1 MVEVAKRYQD
11 NLGRIKKNVE
21 KAYEYFKPNYQRY
34 HEFNKF
40 VFLSSLTDDDIS
52 LLKTLN
58 KPQVEFNILEAYI
71 SRLRG
76 EFSKQE
82 PSIEVMP
89 DYDYPLDPQTTKIVE
104 GHIRHILKEG
114 NKNGAEYS
122 VYTDMLAGGFSVMKI
137 WTDYANDKS
146 FNQCIKW
153 GKVYDPTL
161 CGFDPLA
168 RESHK
173 GDGRFCFEL
182 FPRSKEE
189 FAEEYPD
196 IDLTQVKFTRDN
208 IEGYNWSYK
217 TQNEDVLMICDY
229 YEKKKKRTKIVL
241 LANNQAMTIDKYN
254 EFLSKWEQ
262 SGFIQQPPAIVKS
275 RYSEIETICRYRVI
289 ECQVLEY
296 IETDYKMLPLVFA
309 DGNSVYIRD
318 NVNSSVQ
325 QHTRPYVYNAKGVQ
339 KLKNFAGQTLANE
352 LENLVQHK
360 FKVPKEGIPSGYE
373 DAYTN
378 IQSANTLIYNAF
390 KDNDPSVPL
399 PPPQEIVRP
408 PVPPEISNTFMAV
421 DQTTQGILGSY
432 DASLGINNNQLSGI
446 AIVEGATQSN
456 SAAMPYIVGFLAAL
470 NQIAQIALDLIP
482 KYYVTPRT
490 IPVVGLD
497 GKKSYVKING
507 NQGVKLNYPDN
518 VLNVAVE
525 AGVNFSVQK
534 SRALQQII
542 ALMQA
547 SPLFAQFMNTD
558 GLEVLLDNLEIR
570 GIDQLKV
577 MSQQF
582 IQKQQQ
588 MAQQAQQNNPE
599 IIKAQAE
606 QQKIQIQ
613 AHQAGI
619 DANLKAAEIAVE
631 KDKVDNERIKYIL
644 ENNAAA
650 EERAVRIEQQQT
662 EKTRAAV
669 DLAISVTDMKHS
681 HAMDVNRFN
690 NETGELAHKIHESKE
705 SKQKELKEHE
715 NTNY

>member
-1 MVEVAKRYQD
+1 MVEVAKKYQD
-11 NLGRIKKNVE
+11 NLCRIKKNVE
-21 KAYEYFKPNYQRY
+21 RAYEYFKPNYQRY

-52 LLKTLN
+52 LLKTLK

-153 GKVYDPTL
+153 GRVYDPTL

-168 RESHK
+168 KESHK

-182 FPRSKEE
+182 FPRTKDE
-189 FAEEYPD
+189 FKEEYPD
-196 IDLTQVKFTRDN
+196 IDLSQLKFTRDN

-262 SGFIQQPPAIVKS
+262 SGAIQQPPSVVKS

-289 ECQVLEY
+289 ESQVLEY

-318 NVNSSVQ
+318 NVNSSIQ

-339 KLKNFAGQTLANE
+339 KLKNFAGQTLAHE

-373 DAYTN
+373 DAYTD
-378 IQSANTLIYNAF
+378 IQSMNTLLYNAF
-390 KDNDPSVPL
+390 KDNDPNVPL

-408 PVPPEISNTFMAV
+408 PVPPEIASTFMAM

-490 IPVVGLD
+490 IPIVGLD

-518 VLNVAVE
+518 VLNVSVE

-588 MAQQAQQNNPE
+588 MAEQAQQNNPE
-599 IIKAQAE
+599 IVKAKTE
-606 QQKIQIQ
+606 QQKVEIQ

-644 ENNAAA
+644 DSNEAA

-669 DLAISVTDMKHS
+669 DLAISVTDMKHKQI
-681 HAMDVNRFN
+681 MDVNRFH
-690 NETGELAHKIHESKE
+690 NESGELAHKIHEAKE
-705 SKQKELKEHE
+705 SRSKELKEH
-715 NTNY
+715 